1 MATEMWWERLKRD
14 RLARGLSVA
23 NAARE
28 FIAHSPHHAESDL
41 ETVMTAWKRW
51 ERGDV
56 GWPRL
61 DSQRAIASMFGTV
74 RDAYF
79 AREQGASRPTRLSE
93 DETLELVQRLRAS
106 SVDRPTL
113 DLAHVTIDQLCTDY
127 ASQPGAIVLEEAQ
140 KWLLEM
146 VALKDSRLGYRE
158 MGEVYALAAWL
169 SLLVACLEYDRG
181 NERAADAARAG
192 AKMLATEIGHTEILA
207 WAAEIR
213 AWMSLTR
220 GDYYAVIAAAKEG
233 LHATTTHSVAVQL
246 LAQEAKAWARLGNR
260 RNVEL
265 ALERGR
271 ELLDSL
277 PYPDNPR
284 NHFQVDPA
292 KYDFYAMDC
301 YRAVGEDSLAMAMA
315 QAVASTST
323 TPGGEVISPMRLSE
337 AELTK
342 ATILA
347 RNGEVDQATSA
358 AEIGLERSRRSLP
371 SLLMVGNEVALEL
384 RRLHPKSESAIE
396 FQRHIQLL
404 SNPEDGSGSQ

>member
-28 FIAHSPHHAESDL
+28 FIAHSPHHAASDL

-93 DETLELVQRLRAS
+93 DETLELVKRLRAS

-146 VALKDSRLGYRE
+146 VALKD
-158 MGEVYALAAWL
+158 
-169 SLLVACLEYDRG
+169 
-181 NERAADAARAG
+181 
-192 AKMLATEIGHTEILA
+192 
-207 WAAEIR
+207 
-213 AWMSLTR
+213 
-220 GDYYAVIAAAKEG
+220 
-233 LHATTTHSVAVQL
+233 
-246 LAQEAKAWARLGNR
+246 
-260 RNVEL
+260 
-265 ALERGR
+265 
-271 ELLDSL
+271 
-277 PYPDNPR
+277 
-284 NHFQVDPA
+284 
-292 KYDFYAMDC
+292 
-301 YRAVGEDSLAMAMA
+301 
-315 QAVASTST
+315 
-323 TPGGEVISPMRLSE
+323 
-337 AELTK
+337 
-342 ATILA
+342 
-347 RNGEVDQATSA
+347 
-358 AEIGLERSRRSLP
+358 
-371 SLLMVGNEVALEL
+371 
-384 RRLHPKSESAIE
+384 
-396 FQRHIQLL
+396 
-404 SNPEDGSGSQ
+404 